1 MKRSLVATILGFIL
15 ALIGIVLGIGGAWLF
30 ILGGS
35 PYYLIAG
42 VLMLASAWFLFKGR
56 LLGGWIYVGLFAL
69 SALWGFAESRGNAW
83 AMVPW
88 LVAPLVLLIAVL
100 IAMATLTRA
109 RNRWRFA
116 GAGIGG
122 AALFVLASFAVLGSN
137 GGAAIAALPAA
148 SSPGMTDPSGL
159 ATGADWP
166 TYGGTYANWRYSPL
180 SQIDASNVGKLR
192 KVWEVHTGGMPT
204 TAEFKKLYGT
214 ENTPLKVGDLLY
226 TCTAKN
232 VIVALDAASGKPVW
246 RVDPKVPDEWIP
258 YTTACRG
265 LVYYK
270 VPGAA
275 ANSPCAARIIEGT
288 LDSRLIA
295 VDALTGRACTEFN
308 GTGQQD
314 TKIGMGWVYPGLAT
328 INSAPTVVRGI
339 IVVPHQILDGQC
351 RCSPSGVIQ
360 GFDAR
365 TGKLAWAWD
374 MQHPDWNGY
383 PPKGQEWARGTPNMW
398 TGSAGDEK
406 LGLVYVPLGN
416 VAADYISTGRSPLAN
431 QFSSSV
437 VAIDVT
443 TGKPRWKFQT
453 VAKDVWDYDLG
464 SPPTLLDYRGTP
476 AVVIPSKQGDLYV
489 LDRATGRA
497 LTPVG
502 SIAAPP
508 GGVEPTERAPR
519 QIISLWNSLK
529 KPDLLESDMWGMSP
543 IDQMLCRIQYRQAD
557 YRGEY
562 TPPRADKHTV
572 QYPGY
577 NGGSDWGGVSL
588 DPVRGVLVVNYND
601 MPNYVRLVPRAEAN
615 KLGIK
620 PRFASKPG
628 GSANSHSIDA
638 QWGVPYAI
646 NVNAGWRMKFTK
658 LMCKRPPYG
667 GIRAIDLATG
677 KTLWDRPFG
686 TARRNGP
693 FNIPTMLPYSIG
705 TPNNGGAV
713 TTASGLVFIAAA
725 TDDLIR
731 AIDLRSG
738 KTVWSAPLPA
748 GGQANPIV
756 YQQDGREYLVIFAGG
771 HHFMETPMGD
781 SVIAYALPQR

>member
-1 MKRSLVATILGFIL
+1 MKRSWVATILALII
-15 ALIGIVLGIGGAWLF
+15 ALIGVVLGIGGAWLLA
-30 ILGGS
+30 LGGS

-42 VLMLASAWFLFKGR
+42 LLMLASAWFLFKGR
-56 LLGGWIYVGLFAL
+56 LLGGWIYIGLFAL
-69 SALWGFAESRGNAW
+69 SAVWGFAESRGNAW

-88 LVAPLVLLIAVL
+88 LIAPLVLLIGVL
-100 IAMATLTRA
+100 IAMATISAA

-116 GAGIGG
+116 LGGIAAGV
-122 AALFVLASFAVLGSN
+122 LFVLLSFAVLGSS
-137 GGAAIAALPAA
+137 GGTAIAALPAA

-180 SQIDASNVGKLR
+180 SQIDPSNVGKLT

-204 TAEFKKLYGT
+204 TAAYQKLYGT
-214 ENTPLKVGDLLY
+214 ENTPLKVGNLLY

-232 VIVALDAASGKPVW
+232 VIVALDAATGKPAW
-246 RVDPKVPDEWIP
+246 RVDPKVPDAWIP

-265 LVYYK
+265 LVYYR
-270 VPGAA
+270 VPGEA
-275 ANSPCAARIIEGT
+275 ANTPCAGRIIEGT

-295 VDALTGRACTEFN
+295 VDALTGQACTDFN

-314 TKIGMGWVYPGLAT
+314 TKIGMGPVYPGLAS

-360 GFDAR
+360 GFDAK

-374 MQHPDWNGY
+374 MTHPDWTGY
-383 PPKGQEWARGTPNMW
+383 PPKGQQWTRGTPNMW

-416 VAADYISTGRSPLAN
+416 VADDYISTGRSPLAN

-437 VAIDVT
+437 VALDAT
-443 TGKPRWKFQT
+443 TGRPRWKFQT

-464 SPPTLLDYRGTP
+464 SPPTLLDYKGTP
-476 AVVIPSKQGDLYV
+476 AVVLPSKQGDLYV
-489 LDRATGRA
+489 LDRASGKL
-497 LTPVG
+497 LTPAG
-502 SIAAPP
+502 SIPAPQ
-508 GGVEPTERAPR
+508 GGVEPSERAPR

-543 IDQMLCRIQYRQAD
+543 IDQMVCRIQYRRAD
-557 YRGEY
+557 YRGEF
-562 TPPRADKHTV
+562 TPPRVDKHTV

-601 MPNYVRLVPRAEAN
+601 MPNYLRLVPRAQAN

-620 PRFASKPG
+620 PRFATG
-628 GSANSHSIDA
+628 GASANSHSIDA

-667 GIRAIDLATG
+667 GIRAVDVATG

-705 TPNNGGAV
+705 TPNNGGSV

-731 AIDLRSG
+731 AIDLKTG

-748 GGQANPIV
+748 GGQANPII
-756 YQQDGREYLVIFAGG
+756 YQQDGREYLVIVAGG

-781 SVIAYALPQR
+781 SVVAYALPKV